1 MGKTKIVTRSRSK
14 RNKNNVEENAV
25 ENSPKRISI
34 SVQDQTE
41 QVNIA
46 TEAIV
51 IVTIFHIVSR
61 TRRKQ
66 RLVPI
71 DNPNWVRPCQLGYDV
86 WLVDEAPSEALSIL
100 PERAKEEF
108 HAL

>member
-1 MGKTKIVTRSRSK
+1 MGKTKIVTRSRAK

-46 TEAIV
+46 TEAME
-51 IVTIFHIVSR
+51 
-61 TRRKQ
+61 KQ
-66 RLVPI
+66 RLSPH
-71 DNPNWVRPCQLGYDV
+71 
-86 WLVDEAPSEALSIL
+86 ASKL
-100 PERAKEEF
+100 PEIVDGGPKPSLG
-108 HAL
+108 ALISREADPAPPPLVVQVSYRLVNKR